1 MPTNPYHNASDK
13 TQNNTH
19 LHCNTFALG
28 GVKKKGGKTK
38 KKRQIYYFLSY
49 LYNSLSSQF
58 LYDEDE

>member
-38 KKRQIYYFLSY
+38 KKTDLLFSKLSI
-49 LYNSLSSQF
+49 QF
-58 LYDEDE
+58 TIITISIR